1 MAIRAAACAREL
13 PNSAPLPPSAADKG
27 RRDPGP
33 RGGATLEAPP
43 PPRPPA
49 PPGRRQGAG
58 GATDGTKRTSCMLS
72 DATAHIGRP
81 GRGGTKGGGGT
92 PPSATSTTQSYS
104 SSGPAR
110 KPSRD
115 ECTASGGEEEAG
127 ARCISVPGE
136 APAPPSTEPEARCR
150 KDGPSDGAR
159 SAPTTVVLPGG
170 LPLLPPPSAL
180 SAVLLRRWNEDIPT
194 PPAAP
199 SVGEE
204 DRGAPPA
211 VAEAPPREGEADRPI
226 VVVASERE
234 GRSCRRA
241 GVIIPPPAAAG
252 DASPSLSTGAGQRV
266 GFAAM
271 LSLSVMCVRLAEESC
286 VCGKEGGEG
295 LGLRFK
301 ERGPAPPCV

>member
-58 GATDGTKRTSCMLS
+58 GATDGTKRTSCIVS
-72 DATAHIGRP
+72 DATAHIGNP
-81 GRGGTKGGGGT
+81 GRGGTRGGGGT

-115 ECTASGGEEEAG
+115 ECTASGGEAAAA
-127 ARCISVPGE
+127 ARCISDPE
-136 APAPPSTEPEARCR
+136 ALVPPSTEPEARCR

-159 SAPTTVVLPGG
+159 SAPNTVVLPWG
-170 LPLLPPPSAL
+170 LLPPPSAL

-199 SVGEE
+199 RVGEE
-204 DRGAPPA
+204 DL
-211 VAEAPPREGEADRPI
+211 PI

-234 GRSCRRA
+234 GRSCTRA
-241 GVIIPPPAAAG
+241 GVTIPPPAAPC
-252 DASPSLSTGAGQRV
+252 DASPSASAGAGQRA

-271 LSLSVMCVRLAEESC
+271 LSLSIMCVRLAEESC
-286 VCGKEGGEG
+286 ECGKGG
-295 LGLRFK
+295 R
-301 ERGPAPPCV
+301 V